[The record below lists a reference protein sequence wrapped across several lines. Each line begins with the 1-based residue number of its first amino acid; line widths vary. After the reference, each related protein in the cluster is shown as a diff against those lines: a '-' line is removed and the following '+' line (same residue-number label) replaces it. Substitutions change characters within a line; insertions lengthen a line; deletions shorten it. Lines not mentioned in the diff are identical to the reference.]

1 MTGPSVQH
9 LNRAKIRRLLAAVGS
24 VPGDERATPEAAV
37 YDWRDPH
44 SFNEDQRNRLAAM
57 MSQVA
62 VLIAEAFTHFYRDE
76 FSVALTSIT
85 QHFAADLYRRTDIEQ
100 SRCLAFG
107 AEQGRPCGF
116 LAIAKATALKWVTR
130 LLGDSESDGDPGRT
144 LSSLEESL
152 LADLGTTMVDSFLAS
167 LRPSH
172 DLHPEKEIVD
182 GPPSI
187 QFELTEEIC
196 QITFEIR
203 QADSEESDRALFVLP
218 CGMLAPLVG
227 KEPAKT
233 APASAEDLSR
243 VLTEH
248 LHRMPVT
255 VTAVL
260 ASTRLG
266 FAELVNLQRDDV
278 LLLDKTIDEP
288 VELLLDGRV
297 VFRGRPARSDGRY
310 AVVLTPSADGP
321 AQEKAAPASTH

>member
-100 SRCLAFG
+100 SPDIEQSRCLAFG
-107 AEQGRPCGF
+107 AEQAPPCGF

-152 LADLGTTMVDSFLAS
+152 LSDLGTTMTQSFLAS

-172 DLHPEKEIVD
+172 DLHPEREIVD

-196 QITFEIR
+196 QIAFEIR

-218 CGMLAPLVG
+218 CGMVAPLVG

-288 VELLLDGRV
+288 VELLDRTDAMPWSS
-297 VFRGRPARSDGRY
+297 RHRRT
-310 AVVLTPSADGP
+310 VLRRRKPRRRQHT
-321 AQEKAAPASTH
+321 E

>member
-1 MTGPSVQH
+1 MTVPSVQH

-24 VPGDERATPEAAV
+24 MPNDHGTTPEAAV

-44 SFNEDQRNRLAAM
+44 YFNEDQRNRLAAV

-76 FSVALTSIT
+76 FSVAPTSIT
-85 QHFAADLYRRTDIEQ
+85 QHFAAELYSRTDIEQ
-100 SRCLAFG
+100 SRSLAFG
-107 AEQGRPCGF
+107 AEAARPRGF

-130 LLGDSESDGDPGRT
+130 LLGDSESDNDPDRA
-144 LSSLEESL
+144 LSALEESL
-152 LADLGTTMVDSFLAS
+152 LCDLGTTMAESFLAS
-167 LRPSH
+167 LRQSH
-172 DLHPEKEIVD
+172 DLHPEKEIAN
-182 GPPSI
+182 GQPSI
-187 QFELTEEIC
+187 QFEPTEEIC

-227 KEPAKT
+227 KEQPQT
-233 APASAEDLSR
+233 APVSAEELSR
-243 VLTEH
+243 ILPEH

-255 VTAVL
+255 VTTVL

-266 FAELVNLQRDDV
+266 IAELVDLHRDDV

-310 AVVLTPSADGP
+310 AVVLTQSADGP
-321 AQEKAAPASTH
+321 APETAAPTSTH

>member
-1 MTGPSVQH
+1 
-9 LNRAKIRRLLAAVGS
+9 
-24 VPGDERATPEAAV
+24 
-37 YDWRDPH
+37 
-44 SFNEDQRNRLAAM
+44 
-57 MSQVA
+57 
-62 VLIAEAFTHFYRDE
+62 
-76 FSVALTSIT
+76 
-85 QHFAADLYRRTDIEQ
+85 
-100 SRCLAFG
+100 
-107 AEQGRPCGF
+107 
-116 LAIAKATALKWVTR
+116 
-130 LLGDSESDGDPGRT
+130 
-144 LSSLEESL
+144 
-152 LADLGTTMVDSFLAS
+152 VDSFLAS

-203 QADSEESDRALFVLP
+203 QADSEEEEICQIAFEIRQADSEESDRALFVLP

-227 KEPAKT
+227 KEPPKT

-243 VLTEH
+243 ILTEH

-266 FAELVNLQRDDV
+266 FAELLNLQRDDV

-297 VFRGRPARSDGRY
+297 V
-310 AVVLTPSADGP
+310 
-321 AQEKAAPASTH
+321 